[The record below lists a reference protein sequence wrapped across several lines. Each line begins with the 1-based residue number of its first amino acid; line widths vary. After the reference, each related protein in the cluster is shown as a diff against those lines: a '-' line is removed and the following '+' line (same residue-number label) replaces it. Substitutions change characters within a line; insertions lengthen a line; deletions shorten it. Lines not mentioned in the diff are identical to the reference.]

1 MDFKKPRQF
10 WRGFLLPLLGAFP
23 TTADGAPGPACYFYR
38 LICFPPLSDLLND
51 VLVNPDCRHFRGD
64 LPCRPNKEHGYVCAG
79 CPAYSPV
86 TSRILLIKLG
96 AIGDVIRTTPLLRR
110 LRQEYPGCAITWL
123 TLTPA
128 ILPQGEIEEV
138 LKLDFAAAL
147 QLQAREFDIV
157 INLDKEKEACA
168 LLNTIRARQKFGYAL
183 RPHDGV
189 AWPQN
194 ELANHKFLTG
204 IFDQVS
210 LANTK
215 PYVQEIF
222 ELCGFDFRGEEY
234 VFDTHADKGYDW
246 SLLPAPTGPRIG
258 LNTGCG
264 DRWTTRLWSDE
275 KWITLIQGLQAAG
288 YVPVLLGGEAEDAR
302 NRVLNAATGAAYLG
316 TFPLP
321 QFINLMH
328 QMDGIVTQVT
338 MGMHISI
345 ALGKPTILMNNI
357 FNPHEFDLY
366 GRGQIVQPNKQC
378 QCFYRGSCRFG
389 TSCMEDLP
397 AEKVLQAVRE
407 SVPMAVSSE

>member
-1 MDFKKPRQF
+1 MSE
-10 WRGFLLPLLGAFP
+10 FLH
-23 TTADGAPGPACYFYR
+23 
-38 LICFPPLSDLLND
+38 D
-51 VLVNPDCRHFRGD
+51 VSVRPDCRHFRGD
-64 LPCRPNKEHGYVCAG
+64 LPCRPNKEHGYTCAE
-79 CPAYSPV
+79 CPVYAPV
-86 TSRILLIKLG
+86 TKRVLLIKLG

-110 LRQEYPGCAITWL
+110 LRAEHPGCFITWL

-128 ILPQGEIEEV
+128 ILPQREVDEI
-138 LKLDFAAAL
+138 LKFDYASAL
-147 QLQAREFDIV
+147 QLQARRFDIA

-168 LLNTIRARQKFGYAL
+168 LLLNVRADAKFGYTL
-183 RPHDGV
+183 REYDGV
-189 AWPQN
+189 PWPVN
-194 ELANHKFLTG
+194 GLADHKFLTG
-204 IFDQVS
+204 VFDQLS

-234 VFDTHADKGYDW
+234 VFDTHDDKGYDW
-246 SLLPAPTGPRIG
+246 SALPPAAQGPRIG

-264 DRWTTRLWSDE
+264 DRWTTRLWSTE
-275 KWITLIQGLQAAG
+275 KWIELIEGLQAGG
-288 YVPVLLGGEAEDAR
+288 YAPVLLGGEAEHPR
-302 NRVLNAATGAAYLG
+302 NLELQAATGAAYLG

-328 QMDGIVTQVT
+328 QMQGIVTQVT

-366 GRGQIVQPNKQC
+366 GRGQLVGPNRQC
-378 QCFYRGSCRFG
+378 VCFYRGTCKLG

-397 AEKVLQAVRE
+397 AAKVLQAVRE
-407 SVPMAVSSE
+407 SVPLG

>member
-1 MDFKKPRQF
+1 MPDLN
-10 WRGFLLPLLGAFP
+10 GVPLH
-23 TTADGAPGPACYFYR
+23 
-38 LICFPPLSDLLND
+38 
-51 VLVNPDCRHFRGD
+51 PDCRHFRGD
-64 LPCRPNKEHGYVCAG
+64 LPCRPNKTDGYVCQD
-79 CPAYSPV
+79 CPVYAPV
-86 TSRILLIKLG
+86 TSRVLIIKLG

-110 LRQEYPGCAITWL
+110 LRQERPGCFITWL

-128 ILPQGEIEEV
+128 ILPQSEVDEI
-138 LKLDFAAAL
+138 LKFDFASAL
-147 QLQAREFDIV
+147 HLQSRQFDVV

-168 LLNTIRARQKFGYAL
+168 LLNTVQAPEKFGYAL
-183 RPHDGV
+183 REYDGV
-189 AWPQN
+189 PWPVN
-194 ELANHKFLTG
+194 ELAVHKFLTG
-204 IFDQVS
+204 VFDQVS

-222 ELCGFDFRGEEY
+222 ELCGYDFRGEEY

-246 SLLPAPTGPRIG
+246 TTRLPAATAPRIG

-275 KWITLIQGLQAAG
+275 RWITLIRGLQAAG
-288 YVPVLLGGEAEDAR
+288 YMPVLLGGEAEDAR
-302 NRVLNAATGAAYLG
+302 NRVLQAATDAAYPG

-338 MGMHISI
+338 MAMHISI
-345 ALGKPTILMNNI
+345 ALRKPTILMNNI

-366 GRGQIVQPNKQC
+366 GRGQLVEPNKEC
-378 QCFYRGSCRFG
+378 VCFYRGTCRLG

-397 AEKVLQAVRE
+397 ADKVLQAVRT
-407 SVPMAVSSE
+407 SVPSNHV

>member
-1 MDFKKPRQF
+1 M
-10 WRGFLLPLLGAFP
+10 PLLLD
-23 TTADGAPGPACYFYR
+23 TT
-38 LICFPPLSDLLND
+38 
-51 VLVNPDCRHFRGD
+51 LVHPDCRHFRGD
-64 LPCRPNKEHGYVCAG
+64 LPCRPNKTDGYVCAS
-79 CPAYSPV
+79 CPVYAPV
-86 TSRILLIKLG
+86 TQRILIIKLG

-110 LRQEYPGCAITWL
+110 LRLEHPGCSITWL
-123 TLTPA
+123 THTPA
-128 ILPQGEIEEV
+128 ILPQLEIEEI
-138 LKLDFAAAL
+138 LKFDFTSAL
-147 QLQAREFDIV
+147 QLQARQFDVV

-168 LLNTIRARQKFGYAL
+168 LLNTIEAPKKFGYAL

-189 AWPQN
+189 AWPVN
-194 ELANHKFLTG
+194 TLAEHKFLTG
-204 IFDQVS
+204 VFDQVS
-210 LANTK
+210 QANTK

-234 VFDTHADKGYDW
+234 VFDTHDDKGFDW
-246 SLLPAPTGPRIG
+246 SQLPITGPRIG

-275 KWITLIQGLQAAG
+275 KWIQLITELQQAG

-302 NRVLNAATGAAYLG
+302 NRVLVAATGAAYPG

-321 QFINLMH
+321 QFINLMN

-345 ALGKPTILMNNI
+345 ALRKPTILMNNI

-366 GRGQIVQPNKQC
+366 GRGQIVGPDKQC
-378 QCFYRGSCRFG
+378 VCFYRGSCKQG

-397 AEKVLQAVRE
+397 AGKVLAAVRE
-407 SVPMAVSSE
+407 SVPV